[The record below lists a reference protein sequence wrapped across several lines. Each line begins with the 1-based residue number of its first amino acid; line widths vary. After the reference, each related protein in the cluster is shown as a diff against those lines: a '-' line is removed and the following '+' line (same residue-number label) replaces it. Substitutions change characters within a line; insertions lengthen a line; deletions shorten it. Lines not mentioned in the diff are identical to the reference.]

1 MNWEDIPLN
10 TSIGKEPY
18 DGRKNCA
25 RGTLPL
31 NSTTATG
38 TPSCVPPG
46 LKSLVALQFS
56 SNYVLVPK
64 LKESQMFMRLRKR
77 AKSPQFR

>member
-56 SNYVLVPK
+56 SNYDSE
-64 LKESQMFMRLRKR
+64 ESNARGAERR
-77 AKSPQFR
+77 ASEE

>member
-38 TPSCVPPG
+38 TPSSVPPG

-56 SNYVLVPK
+56 SNYDSE
-64 LKESQMFMRLRKR
+64 ESNATGAERR
-77 AKSPQFR
+77 ASEE

>member
-1 MNWEDIPLN
+1 MEGEIAL
-10 TSIGKEPY
+10 EE
-18 DGRKNCA
+18 
-25 RGTLPL
+25 LPL

-56 SNYVLVPK
+56 SNYDSE
-64 LKESQMFMRLRKR
+64 ESNATGAERR
-77 AKSPQFR
+77 ASEECQLFCSASQAGRRRPVFQRVTPTPG

>member
-18 DGRKNCA
+18 DGRNNCA

-56 SNYVLVPK
+56 SNYDSE
-64 LKESQMFMRLRKR
+64 ESNATGAERR
-77 AKSPQFR
+77 ASEE

>member
-25 RGTLPL
+25 RGALPL

-56 SNYVLVPK
+56 SNYDSE
-64 LKESQMFMRLRKR
+64 ESNARGAERR
-77 AKSPQFR
+77 ASEE